1 MPNPVVHWEIV
12 SADKG
17 KELQQFYAD
26 LFGWEVKSDNP
37 FDYGTVDT
45 HAGGINGGIGPT
57 TGPTRVTIYA
67 EVDDLQTYLDRAVGL
82 GASVLLEPHEVI
94 PGRVTLALF
103 ADPAGNVTGLL
114 KSKSTTQ
121 ET

>member
-12 SADKG
+12 SSEKG

-26 LFGWEVKSDNP
+26 LFEWEIKADNP

-45 HAGGINGGIGPT
+45 KAGGINGGIGPT
-57 TGPTRVTIYA
+57 PGPTRVTIYVQVA
-67 EVDDLQTYLDRAVGL
+67 DLQATLDKAVSL
-82 GASVLLEPHEVI
+82 GGTVMMEPSELI

-103 ADPAGNVTGLL
+103 ADPVGNVTGLL
-114 KSKSTTQ
+114 KDYATA
-121 ET
+121 E